1 MIAAIS
7 AWSSRPLLAQPCI
20 LSFSLPFLS
29 AGYLADLRSF
39 DPAAMVWT
47 LLSPG
52 AGSGSP
58 PSARAQHGFA
68 SAGGKLYVHGG
79 AYKDSDGGGND
90 SVVASGRSM

>member
-1 MIAAIS
+1 M
-7 AWSSRPLLAQPCI
+7 
-20 LSFSLPFLS
+20 
-29 AGYLADLRSF
+29 AGCLADLHSF

-52 AGSGSP
+52 AGSGQP
-58 PSARAQHGFA
+58 PSARFWHGFA

-79 AYKDSDGGGND
+79 AYYDKDSDDGGND